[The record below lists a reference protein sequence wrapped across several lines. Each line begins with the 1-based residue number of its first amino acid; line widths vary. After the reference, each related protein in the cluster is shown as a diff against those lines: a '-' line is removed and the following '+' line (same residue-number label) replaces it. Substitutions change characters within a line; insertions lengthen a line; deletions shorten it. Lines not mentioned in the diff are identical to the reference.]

1 MQMTQQDNVMIVTG
15 SWVREDDGKWIFDS
29 LTEEGTKSIT
39 LTASL
44 EYEELVNLVK
54 EALSLDGTT
63 ATIKL
68 AYQYPT

>member
-1 MQMTQQDNVMIVTG
+1 MRMQMTEQDNVMIVTG

-54 EALSLDGTT
+54 EALSLGGTT

-68 AYQYPT
+68 Q